1 METDVTCVFET
12 SNGTIEVRVSPDD
25 LAKLVNEL
33 VKKTHWTLAAIR
45 LPRK

>member
-33 VKKTHWTLAAIR
+33 VKKTHWVLTTIR
-45 LPRK
+45 IRN